1 MAKKTTAKASEPQ
14 QNRQSAPTNQP
25 GKTFTLRNIVP
36 VAVCI
41 LYFVIHFLPD
51 FEAYDAMGPQWLYM
65 ILLDMAVILFI
76 LAKKDEFSG
85 AAVSLF
91 KNGFS
96 KIYLSFFVLA
106 GLSIITAINPTEAWV
121 CYARIT
127 ATVVAFFNISILLNG
142 RVDLFR
148 LIAQILGLILLV
160 ESLQTISQFLNGIG
174 TTELTLLIKSLKGT
188 AGNKN
193 IFAAG
198 LIVKIPFV
206 LYGIYTSKLWGRIL
220 NIAILLLGASSIF
233 IVNAR
238 AAYLSLLLILILY
251 FVFCVLEYLKNK
263 DLVKGLYRISY
274 VLIPVIVAFMVSQV
288 QLSNAESL
296 QDASAGKDFGSVT
309 ERLGSVTKTDDE
321 SNQVRLRLWAHA
333 IDYTKHHPI
342 IGCGTGNWKIASIP
356 YQRTITNDLYV
367 PIHSHND
374 FLEMFAELGIAGG
387 LLYLGMFIALLVFT
401 IRTYRSEEADTE
413 TKLASV
419 FSFLAFTGYGIDA
432 MFNFPT
438 ERPISQMF
446 FAFIAALNVM
456 AYMNIKKEG
465 EDEKPASPVLLPLY
479 GLVSILMLLP
489 SAYVSYMVYK
499 SFLVQRTLLGD
510 LENEPLKLDWKTVMA
525 DLPSIPNLTAT
536 AQPVDAIKGRYLY
549 EAAAFKNM
557 PEKYEE
563 ALVYLDKGQK
573 ANPVIGYSEFLKAG
587 VYFHQD
593 KFDSAARN
601 ASVAFYLRP
610 KAKTY
615 FQTLVAVLA
624 RQKDTVNIKKAF
636 AEYDKY
642 RHHPF
647 GINLYLMGMINS
659 GVADDRLLNY
669 TDSSIVWFKGQIGDS
684 DLIARRREI
693 ANNLYMKKTVAAGQT
708 PIDFNLANQYY
719 QQGIAAFGTGNP
731 DKDDLEK
738 AAQLFIKAAKINP
751 TNYII
756 YENAAMSYF
765 NKHEFAKSIIY
776 FDKVLAMTNA
786 GNGKSEF
793 FKGVALLSL
802 GRKEGCT
809 YLLMAQKKNYKEK
822 EAELKAILKSHCGG
836 Q

>member
-1 MAKKTTAKASEPQ
+1 MAKKTSAKASELQ
-14 QNRQSAPTNQP
+14 QNRKSAPTNQP
-25 GKTFTLRNIVP
+25 GKTFTLKNIIP
-36 VAVCI
+36 VAVCM

-65 ILLDMAVILFI
+65 IILDMAVLLFI
-76 LAKKDEFSG
+76 LAKKDEYSG
-85 AAVSLF
+85 AAASLF
-91 KNGFS
+91 RNGFS
-96 KIYLSFFVLA
+96 KIYLAFFLLA

-121 CYARIT
+121 CYARII

-198 LIVKIPFV
+198 LIVKLPFV
-206 LYGIYTSKLWGRIL
+206 LYCIYTSKLWGRIL
-220 NIAILLLGASSIF
+220 NIFILLLASSSVF

-238 AAYLSLLLILILY
+238 AAYLSLLLILVLY
-251 FVFCVLEYLKNK
+251 FVFCVLEYLKDKN
-263 DLVKGLYRISY
+263 LVKGIYRISY
-274 VLIPVIVAFMVSQV
+274 ILIPLIVAFMVSQL

-387 LLYLGMFIALLVFT
+387 LLYLGMFISILIFT
-401 IRTYRSEEADTE
+401 IRTYRSEADEE

-419 FSFLAFTGYGIDA
+419 FSFLAFVGYGIDA
-432 MFNFPT
+432 LFNFPT

-446 FAFIAALNVM
+446 FAFIAAVNVM
-456 AYMNIKKEG
+456 AYMQARKES
-465 EDEKPASPVLLPLY
+465 DDVQTVSPALLPLY
-479 GLVSILMLLP
+479 GLISLLILLP

-510 LENEPLKLDWKTVMA
+510 LENEPLKLDWKTILA
-525 DLPSIPNLTAT
+525 ELPSIPNLTAT

-549 EAAAFKNM
+549 EAARFKNM
-557 PEKYEE
+557 PEKYQE
-563 ALVYLDKGQK
+563 ALVYLDKGRK

-587 VYFHQD
+587 VYFNLN

-624 RQKDTVNIKKAF
+624 KQKDTANINKAF

-684 DLIARRREI
+684 DLIARRNEI
-693 ANNLYMKKTVAAGQT
+693 ANNVYVKKTVAAGQKPVDIT
-708 PIDFNLANQYY
+708 LANQYY
-719 QQGIAAFGTGNP
+719 QQGIAAFGSGNP
-731 DKDDLEK
+731 EKDDLDK
-738 AAQLFIKAAKINP
+738 AAELFLKAAKITPN
-751 TNYII
+751 NYII

-765 NKHEFAKSIIY
+765 NKHEYAKSIIY
-776 FDKVLAMTNA
+776 FDKVLAMGNV

-822 EAELKAILKSHCGG
+822 EADLKAILKSHCGA

>member
-1 MAKKTTAKASEPQ
+1 MALYDTTGYGRSSVYPGQKRTNIPGQPLRFSE
-14 QNRQSAPTNQP
+14 T
-25 GKTFTLRNIVP
+25 
-36 VAVCI
+36 
-41 LYFVIHFLPD
+41 
-51 FEAYDAMGPQWLYM
+51 
-65 ILLDMAVILFI
+65 
-76 LAKKDEFSG
+76 
-85 AAVSLF
+85 
-91 KNGFS
+91 GFS
-96 KIYLSFFVLA
+96 KIYLAFFLLA

-121 CYARIT
+121 CYARII

-160 ESLQTISQFLNGIG
+160 ESLQTISLFLNGIG

-206 LYGIYTSKLWGRIL
+206 LYCIHTSKLWGRIL
-220 NIAILLLGASSIF
+220 NIGILLLAASSIF
-233 IVNAR
+233 IINAR
-238 AAYLSLLLILILY
+238 AAYVSLLLILVLY
-251 FVFCVLEYLKNK
+251 FVFCLLEYLKDKN
-263 DLVKGLYRISY
+263 LVKGLYRISY
-274 VLIPVIVAFMVSQV
+274 ILIPVIIAFMVSQV
-288 QLSNAESL
+288 QLSNAELL
-296 QDASAGKDFGSVT
+296 QDAGAGKDFGSVT

-321 SNQVRLRLWAHA
+321 SNQVRLRLWVHA
-333 IDYTKHHPI
+333 IDYTKHHPF

-367 PIHSHND
+367 PIHAHND
-374 FLEMFAELGIAGG
+374 FVETFAEIGIPGG
-387 LLYLGMFIALLVFT
+387 LLYLGMFIAILVFT
-401 IRTYRSEEADTE
+401 IRTYRSEADEE

-419 FSFLAFTGYGIDA
+419 FSFLAFVGYGIDA
-432 MFNFPT
+432 LFNFPT

-446 FAFIAALNVM
+446 FAFIAAVNVM
-456 AYMNIKKEG
+456 AYIQARKESDDIKTI
-465 EDEKPASPVLLPLY
+465 SPVLLPLY
-479 GLVSILMLLP
+479 GLISLLILLP

-510 LENEPLKLDWKTVMA
+510 LENEPLKLDWKTVLA
-525 DLPSIPNLTAT
+525 ELPSIPNLTAT

-549 EAAAFKNM
+549 EAARFKNM
-557 PEKYEE
+557 PEKYAE
-563 ALVYLDKGQK
+563 ALVYLEKGRK

-587 VYFHQD
+587 VYFNIN
-593 KFDSAARN
+593 KLDSAARN
-601 ASVAFYLRP
+601 ATVAFYLRP

-624 RQKDTVNIKKAF
+624 QQKDTNNIKKAY

-647 GINLYLMGMINS
+647 GLNLFILGMMTA
-659 GVADDRLLNY
+659 GVNDERMLTTIDTSFTTVSKEYQN
-669 TDSSIVWFKGQIGDS
+669 DSVILVRRKEIV
-684 DLIARRREI
+684 
-693 ANNLYMKKTVAAGQT
+693 NNILVKKSLAAGQK
-708 PIDFNLANQYY
+708 PLDINLANQYY
-719 QQGIAAFGTGNP
+719 QQGIAAFGSGNP
-731 DKDDLEK
+731 EKDDLDK
-738 AAQLFIKAAKINP
+738 AAELFLKAAKITPN
-751 TNYII
+751 NYII

-765 NKHEFAKSIIY
+765 NKHEYAKAIIY
-776 FDKVLAMTNA
+776 FDKVLAMGNV

-793 FKGVALLSL
+793 FKGVALLSI

-822 EAELKAILKSHCGG
+822 EADLKAILKSHCGG